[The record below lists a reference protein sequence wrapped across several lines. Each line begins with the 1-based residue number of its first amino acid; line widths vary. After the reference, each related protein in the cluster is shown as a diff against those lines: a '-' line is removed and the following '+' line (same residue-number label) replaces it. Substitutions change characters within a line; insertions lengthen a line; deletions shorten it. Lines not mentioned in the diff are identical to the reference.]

1 MLLIKKTHVYT
12 LHILSNIG
20 AYMDIKEFIF
30 YENRKDKTF
39 TQKKM
44 AQLLGVSA
52 VHLSQIICGR
62 AIASSSLA
70 YKIEQLTE
78 GKVSGWELIKNHI
91 TKNLNSK

>member
-1 MLLIKKTHVYT
+1 
-12 LHILSNIG
+12 
-20 AYMDIKEFIF
+20 MDLKEYIF

-44 AQLLGVSA
+44 AEMLGIAPSR
-52 VHLSQIICGR
+52 LSQIVTGR
-62 AIASSSLA
+62 IQISGSLA

-91 TKNLNSK
+91 IKNQSSK